1 MAAIDIYKRK
11 MFGDLTPN
19 EYQELVDYS
28 KSFGGIPSLNVN
40 RGVTTEDV
48 VNATSPLSQPIG
60 PGATNAVAAFNDF
73 LAGIL
78 SNKAT
83 RVASEKEKLLEQNQE
98 AIARVDKALV
108 PEDESKYFMEVDGKL
123 IDTRLIGSEGNP
135 SGVVVPKDKLE
146 NKLKDNFQVVGDK
159 LIDLTQI
166 GSEDNPTGVIID
178 KDPDV
183 EKLKDQFMIL
193 NNSLVDLKGETG
205 PKVVIED
212 IEQEKLSD
220 KYKVVGNTIIDLSK
234 LDSSNPDSI
243 EDAIAY
249 KGEDLSGTKEERFLT
264 EKVELE
270 IKKQNDP
277 ANFTQADDL
286 RLKEITKFLNKR
298 DYPTPAEETWAP
310 IQNELVIKSID
321 DQALLNK
328 INETQQIIEKK
339 GIVTG
344 PYTPAL
350 TFVQEL
356 LEPVGVKLDG
366 FLNTFGLDLLN
377 DPTDSALID
386 SAAKQ
391 FGIAA
396 SEGLQGSISNTELEA
411 LFNTTI
417 RLGAPEE
424 FNRQFLNGFKYLVQ
438 KKVAAGE
445 IAAESNTLVDWYAG
459 MKNWMDKNPAP
470 SFMRDIY
477 EFESLEDLRLDLNL
491 NNPQDKES

>member
-1 MAAIDIYKRK
+1 MAELDVFKRK
-11 MFGDLTPN
+11 MFGGLDPN
-19 EYQELVDYS
+19 EYQQLVEYS
-28 KSFGGIPSLNVN
+28 KNFGGISPLSVN
-40 RGVTTEDV
+40 RAITADDV
-48 VNATSPLSQPIG
+48 MAATSPLSQPTG
-60 PGATNAVAAFNDF
+60 GTAVEAVANFNNF

-83 RVASEKEKLLEQNQE
+83 RVASEKEKLLEQNQD

-108 PEDESKYFMEVDGKL
+108 PEDDSKYYMEVDGKL

-135 SGVVVPKDKLE
+135 SGVVVPKDQPE
-146 NKLKDNFQVVGDK
+146 GKLKDNYQVVGDK
-159 LIDLTQI
+159 LIDLTQV
-166 GSEDNPTGVIID
+166 GSDDNPTGVIID
-178 KDPDV
+178 KDPDK
-183 EKLKDQFMIL
+183 EALKDQYMIV
-193 NNSLVDLKGETG
+193 NNSLVDLKGEDG
-205 PKVVIED
+205 PKIVIEN

-220 KYKVVGNTIIDLSK
+220 KYKVVGNNIIDLSK
-234 LDSSNPDSI
+234 LDSSKTDSI
-243 EDAIAY
+243 EGAVVYA
-249 KGEDLSGTKEERFLT
+249 GEDVSGTKEERFLD

-270 IKKQNDP
+270 LKKLNKPDE
-277 ANFTQADDL
+277 FTQADEL
-286 RLKEITKFLNKR
+286 RLKEITKFLNKK

-321 DQALLNK
+321 DQALLSK
-328 INETQQIIEKK
+328 INETQQIIEKE

-356 LEPVGVKLDG
+356 LEPVGVRLDG
-366 FLNTFGLDLLN
+366 FLKTFGLDLLN